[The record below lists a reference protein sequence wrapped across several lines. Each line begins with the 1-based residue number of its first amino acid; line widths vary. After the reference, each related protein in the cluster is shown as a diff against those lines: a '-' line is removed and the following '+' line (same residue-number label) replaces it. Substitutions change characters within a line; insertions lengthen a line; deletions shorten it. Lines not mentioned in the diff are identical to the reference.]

1 MLLCLLKS
9 PYAWTTLWIENA
21 STERWSSDAPDA
33 RGSKTSPSSTGKWCA
48 WTTRR
53 TTSSSIDGWRET
65 WGKLLSPDF
74 SFLFTWLYSVFGL
87 ISFHVPL
94 LAFSCSSFACDIY
107 IFFWVCDWFL
117 LSCARL
123 GYVILYW
130 CLFEGVSRVCL
141 WVLSTMSLRG
151 SLLLLSSWLSRI

>member
-1 MLLCLLKS
+1 MPSCLLKS
-9 PYAWTTLWIENA
+9 PYAWRTLWIENA

-33 RGSKTSPSSTGKWCA
+33 RGSKTSQSSTGKWCA
-48 WTTRR
+48 RTTGR

-65 WGKLLSPDF
+65 WGKLLSPDY

-94 LAFSCSSFACDIY
+94 LAFSCPVSFAIY
-107 IFFWVCDWFL
+107 IYIYIYIFWVCDCFL
-117 LSCARL
+117 LSCAWF

-130 CLFEGVSRVCL
+130 CLFQGASRVCL

-151 SLLLLSSWLSRI
+151 SLLLFSS